1 MIFCIQMNLIDNSAI
16 EIIAWILV
24 SAWILIFIYLEAIF
38 KAFDYTY
45 WYKIFLEAE
54 KHNNLK

>member
-1 MIFCIQMNLIDNSAI
+1 MWIMSNSVVEILSRILI
-16 EIIAWILV
+16 
-24 SAWILIFIYLEAIF
+24 SAWLLIFIYLEAIF

-54 KHNNLK
+54 RRNNLK

>member
-1 MIFCIQMNLIDNSAI
+1 MWIMSNWVVEILARILI
-16 EIIAWILV
+16 
-24 SAWILIFIYLEAIF
+24 SAWLLVFIYLEAIF

-54 KHNNLK
+54 RRNNLK